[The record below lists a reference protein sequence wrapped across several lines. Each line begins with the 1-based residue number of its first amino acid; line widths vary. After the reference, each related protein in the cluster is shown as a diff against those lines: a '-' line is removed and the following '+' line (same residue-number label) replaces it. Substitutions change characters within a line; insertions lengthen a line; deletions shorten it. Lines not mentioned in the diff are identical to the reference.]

1 MSRSRKLKKEK
12 KGPKLAEKTPLQ
24 TIGHAKTPYLKVY
37 GGFTLKA
44 GLREE
49 IYHAK
54 MKNITKPPTID
65 PKKHHILLLNSDEN
79 LVKISLYDLLNK
91 KDILK
96 EEPEKSI
103 EMEESS
109 GSEENIFSP
118 MKRV

>member
-1 MSRSRKLKKEK
+1 MSKFRKLKKEEKIPRPLK
-12 KGPKLAEKTPLQ
+12 KVPLQ
-24 TIGHAKTPYLKVY
+24 TVGHAKAPYFKVY

-44 GLREE
+44 GRRGEK
-49 IYHAK
+49 YHAK